1 MEPTKSDA
9 PGAPASPAPATAEER
24 PAPAGNPATPGT
36 QWLAALLAWLVPG
49 AGHFFL
55 GRRRRALA
63 FLALVAVSLA
73 IGCALA
79 GNLYRPLPNQPLTLL
94 ATLGCM
100 GMGLPYF
107 ALRYLLGYAGD
118 VTSPGY
124 EYGTAFILTAG
135 LMNLLL
141 VLDAWDVALG
151 KKE

>member
-1 MEPTKSDA
+1 VSEPRSDA
-9 PGAPASPAPATAEER
+9 PAEAAER
-24 PAPAGNPATPGT
+24 GDLQPVANPWVAG
-36 QWLAALLAWLVPG
+36 LLAWLVPG
-49 AGHFFL
+49 AGHLYL
-55 GRRRRALA
+55 GRRGRAAA
-63 FLALVAVSLA
+63 FFALVVVSIA

-79 GNLYRPLPNQPLTLL
+79 GNLYRPVPNQPLTYL
-94 ATLGCM
+94 ATAGCM

-107 ALRYLLGYAGD
+107 VLRFPAGYAGD

-141 VLDAWDVALG
+141 VLDAWDIALG